1 MKTQG
6 EIEAAIC
13 EGISRFEQEYRGRG
27 PKDIHAYL
35 LGDFVVVR
43 LQGLLTPAEQQLA
56 KFPSEKG
63 RDLLKQVRT
72 HLIETAKP
80 LLQALVQGIT
90 GVKVVSLHHDISTVT
105 GEAFVILTLAE
116 SPSYRQA
123 QKAPRCPLTAKR
135 RKHSLALLREGNL
148 NEIASPNYGD
158 ALRRSCHDCLQDSKT
173 LALCPA
179 SRF

>member
-43 LQGLLTPAEQQLA
+43 LQGLLTPAEQHLA

-80 LLQALVQGIT
+80 LLQALVQEISHSN
-90 GVKVVSLHHDISTVT
+90 VRASYQSQPLSLSFRASKSLATET
-105 GEAFVILTLAE
+105 CGCSGSYCLLGLAFLG
-116 SPSYRQA
+116 
-123 QKAPRCPLTAKR
+123 PRCAF
-135 RKHSLALLREGNL
+135 G
-148 NEIASPNYGD
+148 
-158 ALRRSCHDCLQDSKT
+158 
-173 LALCPA
+173 
-179 SRF
+179 

>member
-6 EIEAAIC
+6 EIESAIC

-27 PKDIHAYL
+27 PKNIHAYL

-43 LQGLLTPAEQQLA
+43 LHGLLTPAEQQLA

-72 HLIETAKP
+72 HLIEDAKP
-80 LLQALVQGIT
+80 LIQGMVQEIT

-105 GEAFVILTLAE
+105 GEEVVLFALADPPLFRE
-116 SPSYRQA
+116 TGKKRQN
-123 QKAPRCPLTAKR
+123 T
-135 RKHSLALLREGNL
+135 
-148 NEIASPNYGD
+148 
-158 ALRRSCHDCLQDSKT
+158 
-173 LALCPA
+173 
-179 SRF
+179 

>member
-13 EGISRFEQEYRGRG
+13 EGITRFEQQYRGRG

-35 LGDFVVVR
+35 HGDFVVVR

-72 HLIETAKP
+72 HLIETARP
-80 LLQALVQGIT
+80 VMEAMVQEVT
-90 GVKVVSLHHDISTVT
+90 GVKVLSLHHDISTVT
-105 GEAFVILTLAE
+105 GEEVVLFTLAE
-116 SPSYRQA
+116 SPILRN
-123 QKAPRCPLTAKR
+123 AKG
-135 RKHSLALLREGNL
+135 E
-148 NEIASPNYGD
+148 
-158 ALRRSCHDCLQDSKT
+158 SKQI
-173 LALCPA
+173 P
-179 SRF
+179 